1 MGYGLAVL
9 AQTKQREPSGNNC
22 LFYLLFQITYTSAEA
37 LVLSWNNVVL
47 VCVCFC
53 SPSDE
58 KDNAECIGIA
68 GRDQIASC
76 LCSLLIV

>member
-37 LVLSWNNVVL
+37 LALSWNNVVL
-47 VCVCFC
+47 VCVF
-53 SPSDE
+53 
-58 KDNAECIGIA
+58 
-68 GRDQIASC
+68 
-76 LCSLLIV
+76 LLTI